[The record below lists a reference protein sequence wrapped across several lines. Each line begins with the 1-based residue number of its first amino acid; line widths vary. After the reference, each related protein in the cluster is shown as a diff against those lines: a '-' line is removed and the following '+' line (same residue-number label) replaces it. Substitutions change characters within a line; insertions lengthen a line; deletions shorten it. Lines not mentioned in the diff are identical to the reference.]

1 MKKIYI
7 LFLVCGYITFSS
19 VSSIAQQAQEE
30 MEEELA
36 DGRPFFAGGASRVV
50 ISQRARPTVARPGM
64 EVVRTGPNTE
74 IVIPKGLKI
83 YKDGA
88 VSVMETTSE
97 YMVRRFL
104 DVEKRLDEIE
114 AKEEELEKELKELK
128 ETVEGM
134 QKNVSD

>member
-1 MKKIYI
+1 MKKVYI
-7 LFLVCGYITFSS
+7 LFLISSCIIFSS
-19 VSSIAQQAQEE
+19 VPSIAQQAREE
-30 MEEELA
+30 IAKELA
-36 DGRPFFAGGASRVV
+36 DGGPFFAGGASRVV
-50 ISQRARPTVARPGM
+50 ISQRERPVAARPGM

-88 VSVMETTSE
+88 ISVMETTSE

-114 AKEEELEKELKELK
+114 AKEEEFEKELKELK

>member
-1 MKKIYI
+1 MKKAYI
-7 LFLVCGYITFSS
+7 LFLVFGYIAFFS
-19 VSSIAQQAQEE
+19 VSSTAQQAQEE

-36 DGRPFFAGGASRVV
+36 DGRPFTGAAGRVV
-50 ISQRARPTVARPGM
+50 ISQRERPVAARPGM